1 MTPGPWQRMDVL
13 ARQLTPSIFTLAL
26 VILNVLPL
34 HIPGFSSVAPLLPLM
49 AVYHWAVFRPRL
61 LPAYAVF
68 LIGLLQDILTG
79 APIGVIALVFLVVY
93 CAVLSQK
100 RFVIGKSFFILWLG
114 FSLIAAVAAT
124 INWLAVSILSA
135 TLVEPQTVFFQYLM
149 TLGFFPA
156 VAWFFMRWQRAFL
169 RLE

>member
-1 MTPGPWQRMDVL
+1 MTSGLWHRMDVL
-13 ARQLTPSIFTLAL
+13 ARQLTPSVFTLAL
-26 VILNVLPL
+26 VILNVVPL
-34 HIPGFSSVAPLLPLM
+34 HIPGFSNVAPLLPLM

-68 LIGLLQDILTG
+68 MIGLLQDILTG
-79 APIGVIALVFLVVY
+79 APIGVNALVFLVVY
-93 CAVLSQK
+93 GAVLSQK
-100 RFVIGKSFFILWLG
+100 RFFIGKSFFILWLG

-156 VAWFFMRWQRAFL
+156 IAWIFLRWQRAFL
-169 RLE
+169 RLK